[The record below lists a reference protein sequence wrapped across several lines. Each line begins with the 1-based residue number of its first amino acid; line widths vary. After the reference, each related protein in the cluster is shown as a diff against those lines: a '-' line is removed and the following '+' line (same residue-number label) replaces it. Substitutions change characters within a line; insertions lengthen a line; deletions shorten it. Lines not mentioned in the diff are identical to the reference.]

1 MCPTQ
6 NDEKTAGSIYPQ
18 KNFSLQLNA
27 YESKE
32 ETVAKHAQIRTE
44 CAELNIVKK
53 VLPEIFS

>member
-6 NDEKTAGSIYPQ
+6 NNEKTAGSIYPQ
-18 KNFSLQLNA
+18 KKFSFQLNA

-32 ETVAKHAQIRTE
+32 EPVAKHAQIRTE
-44 CAELNIVKK
+44 CAELNIIEK